1 MQLTA
6 NLAATNAKA
15 DADVFLD
22 LTRAL
27 TGSSETV
34 QKYGVSLSQASVAAE
49 LLKQGIDPS
58 NATEAQRVQARFN
71 FILSKSTAALGS
83 AAKNAGMLTGAIAAQ
98 RAAFSDLV
106 VQVGEPYKELMADVV
121 SATSEAT
128 RSISDFLDENPM
140 VNRAVGGTAVA
151 ITGVG
156 VAGSVA
162 ANGISNFG
170 GTLASVGGGLFLFGR
185 ALPAIGGGL
194 LRLTARAVPAQLSVG
209 KLFTG
214 LSRLSGILGRGLIVR
229 PLLGSLRLAGTGM
242 AGLAARIGPLFTNPL
257 TAVPAAVAIAL
268 GSWREYW
275 VQNGKQAERF
285 GKILEEQRQQLLPD
299 SFRAAGQLQTPAI
312 DFNSARVVPDS
323 ELAERRVAL
332 QATEDD
338 ER

>member
-1 MQLTA
+1 M
-6 NLAATNAKA
+6 
-15 DADVFLD
+15 FLD

-27 TGSSETV
+27 AGSSETV
-34 QKYGVSLSQASVAAE
+34 KDY
-49 LLKQGIDPS
+49 GIDLKKANVDRQLFRQGLNP
-58 NATEAQRVQARFN
+58 NDVTEAQRVQARFN
-71 FILSKSTAALGS
+71 LILRDSADALG
-83 AAKNAGMLTGAIAAQ
+83 AATKNAGTLTASIAAQ

-214 LSRLSGILGRGLIVR
+214 LSRLSGILGRGLVVR
-229 PLLGSLRLAGTGM
+229 PLLGSLRLAGTGIT
-242 AGLAARIGPLFTNPL
+242 GLAGRLAPLFTNPL

-285 GKILEEQRQQLLPD
+285 GKILEEQRQQLLPE
-299 SFRAAGQLQTPAI
+299 SLRAAGQLQTPAI